1 MPELKKLDL
10 REAQLEK
17 VPYMIVIGEKEIENN
32 TLSVRSRDLGDLGSM
47 KKEEVIE
54 KFVKEIEEK
63 KIITAKEG

>member
-1 MPELKKLDL
+1 ML
-10 REAQLEK
+10 
-17 VPYMIVIGEKEIENN
+17 VIGEKEVENN

-63 KIITAKEG
+63 KIITAKED